1 MPEEIHQR
9 PKYVRLAAA
18 ESEMHLRCEGVPP
31 AAKILVP
38 SEMHLKPEEVHL
50 AAAEMQLAFRNA
62 PEA

>member
-1 MPEEIHQR
+1 MHLMP
-9 PKYVRLAAA
+9 A
-18 ESEMHLRCEGVPP
+18 EMYLRCEGVPP